1 MDVDRPMARR
11 RRPVTEK
18 KKPAGKPRKG
28 YVPLETFNVP
38 KKKGAATKAPPAP
51 RKPRAKKPKAPEL
64 DVCAILNVPEVE
76 ILPPDLVDPYA
87 REDALWIRQRDNQ
100 LATLKRIATSDTS
113 KDADKIAAIRAVNA
127 IEEMERKAEYDD
139 TVLRFR
145 QEVDRLM
152 SMGATGEQAIDLLQ
166 EALDCLPSNQRQQ
179 VILLT
184 RTSLLLK

>member
-1 MDVDRPMARR
+1 M
-11 RRPVTEK
+11 TEK

-28 YVPLETFNVP
+28 DVPLAPFNVP
-38 KKKGAATKAPPAP
+38 EKKGAATKAPPTP
-51 RKPRAKKPKAPEL
+51 RKPRAKKPAPEL

-76 ILPPDLVDPYA
+76 ILPPEPVDPRA

-100 LATLKRIATSDTS
+100 LATLKRIATTDTS
-113 KDADKIAAIRAVNA
+113 KDADRIAAIRAVNA

>member
-1 MDVDRPMARR
+1 M
-11 RRPVTEK
+11 TEK
-18 KKPAGKPRKG
+18 KKPAAKARQG
-28 YVPLETFNVP
+28 YVPGATFNIP
-38 KKKGAATKAPPAP
+38 KKGAAKKAPPARP
-51 RKPRAKKPKAPEL
+51 RTRRKKAEPEPAAPPTVATPAP
-64 DVCAILNVPEVE
+64 D
-76 ILPPDLVDPYA
+76 DLVNPYSRDDA
-87 REDALWIRQRDNQ
+87 RWIRQRDNQ
-100 LATLKRIATSDTS
+100 LATLKRIATSETS

-152 SMGATGEQAIDLLQ
+152 SMGATGEQAIDALS

-179 VILLT
+179 VLLLT

>member
-1 MDVDRPMARR
+1 M
-11 RRPVTEK
+11 TEK
-18 KKPAGKPRKG
+18 KQPVPGKPPRKKG

-38 KKKGAATKAPPAP
+38 KKKGAATKAPARP
-51 RKPRAKKPKAPEL
+51 RRKAP
-64 DVCAILNVPEVE
+64 AKPEPPKTEVD
-76 ILPPDLVDPYA
+76 ILPPEPVDQRS

-113 KDADKIAAIRAVNA
+113 KDADRIAAIRAVNA